1 MAQSGQKI
9 NVRCPHCGHEQSE
22 PRIAKSTYCR
32 ACSEYFTIDQ
42 ALRAAKA
49 AQPPMRIVV
58 PEAESL
64 SRGTATVPLDAP
76 TLREPDEMP
85 KAGSANP
92 STTLSHL
99 RLKFGQ
105 YFRGPNSL
113 VVRCFECGGE
123 HEVAAAAQSAT
134 CRHCGAYVDLQNY
147 KINGSF
153 SRDIKTCGSLLVLA
167 RADLASS
174 KVICGSATVYGKV
187 RANLYCSGDVAV
199 RYDGKIYGEIE
210 GRNLHVEKG
219 ANVEFVRPLKFSSA
233 DIEGTM
239 SGHILSDGHVIIRR
253 TGQLAGAVT
262 AKAFTVEQGGLFE
275 GELTIS
281 PHESID
287 SALQFPHSMAEAAKQ
302 PELPGLDTESV
313 PTGHT

>member
-1 MAQSGQKI
+1 MSRTNKI

-32 ACSEYFTIDQ
+32 ACSEYFTIEH

-49 AQPPMRIVV
+49 AQPPTRIVI
-58 PEAESL
+58 PEAEHL
-64 SRGTATVPLDAP
+64 SRGVGTVPLDAP
-76 TLREPDEMP
+76 TLREPDEVA
-85 KAGSANP
+85 KAGTLPP

-113 VVRCFECGGE
+113 LVRCFECGGE

-153 SRDIKTCGSLLVLA
+153 SREIKTCGSLLVLA

-174 KVICGSATVYGKV
+174 KVICGSATIYGKV
-187 RANLYCSGDVAV
+187 RANLYSSGDVAV
-199 RYDGKIYGEIE
+199 RYEGKIYGDME
-210 GRNLHVEKG
+210 GRNLHIEKG
-219 ANVEFVRPLKFSSA
+219 ADVEFVRPLKFASA
-233 DIEGTM
+233 EIDGRM
-239 SGHILSDGHVIIRR
+239 SGQLFSDGHVVIRR
-253 TGQLAGAVT
+253 NGHLSGSVS
-262 AKAFTVEQGGLFE
+262 AKAFTVEQGGGFD
-275 GELTIS
+275 GEITIS
-281 PHESID
+281 PNETFE
-287 SALQFPHSMAEAAKQ
+287 SALQFPQSAVETDKQ
-302 PELPGLDTESV
+302 PELPGLDSENAATEN
-313 PTGHT
+313 T

>member
-1 MAQSGQKI
+1 MAQIGQKI

-42 ALRAAKA
+42 AIRAAKA
-49 AQPPMRIVV
+49 AMPPTRIVI
-58 PEAESL
+58 PDAERLTS
-64 SRGTATVPLDAP
+64 GTATVPLDAP
-76 TLREPDEMP
+76 TLREPDEVP
-85 KAGSANP
+85 KPGTAQP
-92 STTLSHL
+92 PTTLSHL

-174 KVICGSATVYGKV
+174 KVICGSATIYGKV
-187 RANLYCSGDVAV
+187 RANLYSSGDVAV
-199 RYDGKIYGEIE
+199 RYDGKIFGEIE
-210 GRNLHVEKG
+210 GRNLHIEKG
-219 ANVEFVRPLKFSSA
+219 ANVEFVRPLKFASA
-233 DIEGTM
+233 DIEGHMT
-239 SGHILSDGHVIIRR
+239 GQIFSDGPVIIRK
-253 TGQLAGAVT
+253 TGHLSGSVS
-262 AKAFTVEQGGLFE
+262 AKAFTVEGGGGFA
-275 GELTIS
+275 GEITIS
-281 PHESID
+281 PNEGFQ
-287 SALQFPHSMAEAAKQ
+287 SALLFPNQAIESAKQ
-302 PELPGLDTESV
+302 PELPGLDAQTAEH
-313 PTGHT
+313 GNA